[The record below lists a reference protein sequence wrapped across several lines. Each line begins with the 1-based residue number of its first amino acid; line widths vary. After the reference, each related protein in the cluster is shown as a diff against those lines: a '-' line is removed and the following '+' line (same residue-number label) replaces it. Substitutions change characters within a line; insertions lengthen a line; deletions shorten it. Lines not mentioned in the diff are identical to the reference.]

1 MPPSLV
7 FDMHDSEPAS
17 SSEGVQ
23 KIKIVTTKRK
33 ATGAMAALL
42 YKGVGPVSDV
52 KEAFGMKLKD
62 FAVIEYDDTK
72 KRARAVLTAIGD
84 GNIGAV
90 PLTPNHE
97 KAAVKAAYL
106 QDQGTEKA
114 LVPWAKLPS
123 MTSAAWLG
131 AHMTISDA
139 LQEYTRPKPRAPKE
153 AAKEADEQPS
163 AKSADAQPAAKASAK
178 SGGKKAAGDAVAMP
192 TVVVPQV
199 DETPRRVTPKLV
211 KEKKSKKVVEES
223 EDEIDLTK
231 ESDEDSQSD
240 TSESEEECD
249 TEDSDASTVDEAQ
262 SSGDDNEQEELQ
274 AEEDNEESDDDDE
287 EDEDTGTDEGAETDD
302 AHDTDDGSEGSDEN
316 SGDEADDD
324 DEGRRPKKRRRV
336 YEVVAKYLDDD
347 RELTA
352 KFKVHSKRE
361 MNQTFSKFRETGRV

>member
-17 SSEGVQ
+17 SPEGAQ
-23 KIKIVTTKRK
+23 KIKIITTKRK

-52 KEAFGMKLKD
+52 KEAFGMKLMD

-106 QDQGTEKA
+106 QDQGTEKV

-139 LQEYTRPKPRAPKE
+139 LQEYTRPKPRATKD
-153 AAKEADEQPS
+153 AAKDGDEEPG

-178 SGGKKAAGDAVAMP
+178 SGGKKAASDAAAMP

-199 DETPRRVTPKLV
+199 DETRRRVTPKLV

-223 EDEIDLTK
+223 EEEIDLTK
-231 ESDEDSQSD
+231 DSDEERQSD
-240 TSESEEECD
+240 TSESEEESD
-249 TEDSDASTVDEAQ
+249 TEDSDAITADETQ
-262 SSGDDNEQEELQ
+262 SSGDDNEQEQSLA
-274 AEEDNEESDDDDE
+274 AEERGQTDDDE
-287 EDEDTGTDEGAETDD
+287 DEYAETDD
-302 AHDTDDGSEGSDEN
+302 AHISDGASDGSEDEN
-316 SGDEADDD
+316 SGEEADE
-324 DEGRRPKKRRRV
+324 DEEDHRPKKRRRV